1 MMILSQ
7 SDLDYIAISVAHKLA
22 EILKDPEEEWISQN
36 KAFKKYGGRRFVTM
50 LRSQRKVRT
59 RIVANRVEYY
69 TKDLLKHSIPQNLKR

>member
-1 MMILSQ
+1 MTLSQ

-22 EILKDPEEEWISQN
+22 ELLKNPEDEWISQN

-59 RIVANRVEYY
+59 RIVANRVEYF
-69 TKDLLKHSIPQNLKR
+69 TKDLIEYSIPKSIKR